1 MNIEQQPRMKP
12 DNEAR
17 MDILKFPH
25 VEVEKK
31 WMNRWVDDKL
41 YKANDDSE
49 KPKYFVLDMYPY
61 PSGAGLHVGHIE
73 GYTATDIMARY
84 KRMNGFEVVHPM
96 GWDAFGLPTEN
107 YAIQTGINPHQ
118 VTSDNVN
125 VFKGECIRTG
135 FSIDWDREIDTSS
148 EEYYK
153 WTQKIFLDLYKNGLA
168 YKAEAPVN
176 WCTGCKTVIA
186 NEQVQ
191 AGCCERCDSPVESKN
206 IEQWFFKITDYADRL
221 IEDLDGLDW
230 PESTKERQRNWIGRS
245 EGRNIKFP
253 LLEKGVG
260 EEVEDV
266 TVFTTRPETLY
277 GASFIAIA
285 PEHPLVNKLVS
296 DEQRESVN
304 EYVSRMVPQT
314 QLERKKLNREKT
326 GVFTGRHVRNP
337 LTDKMLPIWV
347 ADYVLMDYGSGVI
360 MGVPAHDARDKDFAE
375 KHNLEI
381 IPVVKPDEENPDDPN
396 KSTFL
401 VGKYEGQRVED
412 VIEQFCQDLGD
423 KSEEAVQYKLRDWL
437 VSRERYWGA
446 PIPIVHCGQCG
457 DQPVPEDQLPVFLPE
472 IDDFTPTG
480 VPPLAKSEEF
490 LHATCPNCNG
500 SAERETK
507 TLDTFV
513 DSSWYYMRFA
523 DPHNNESLAS
533 KNLLKKWLPVDLY
546 MGGSDHATGHLLYA
560 RFITK
565 ALHDLGKVDFDEP
578 FTTLKHQGMILGE
591 DGRKMSKRWGNVVSP
606 SDVSDE
612 YGSDA
617 LRIYEMFLGPLEQSK
632 VWDTKAITGSRRFID
647 RVWQMQQKVQEEQGS
662 EEEVDRTNLL
672 VENVTADIESG
683 KFNTA
688 VSEFM
693 KYINFVDKSGKIGK
707 QSYETFLKTLSP
719 YAPFITEELWERAGN
734 KYSIHESS
742 WLRPIEGERAVTRV
756 PIPVTIN
763 GKLRGT
769 ISLPEEL
776 GDNEEAIMAFVRNDP
791 KFASQL
797 ENLTVKRLIYRQGKI
812 FNIVT

>member
-1 MNIEQQPRMKP
+1 MSKERFQSEQN
-12 DNEAR
+12 NEAWR
-17 MDILKFPH
+17 DLVKFPH
-25 VEVEKK
+25 IEVETK

-61 PSGAGLHVGHIE
+61 PSGSGLHVGHIE

-84 KRMNGFEVVHPM
+84 KRMNGFEVLHPM

-118 VTSDNVN
+118 VTSDNVK
-125 VFKGECIRTG
+125 VFKGECIRSG

-153 WTQKIFLDLYKNGLA
+153 WTQEIFLDLYENGLA
-168 YKAEAPVN
+168 YKDEAPVN

-191 AGCCERCDSPVESKN
+191 AGYCERCDSAVELRN
-206 IEQWFFKITDYADRL
+206 IEQWFLKITNYADRL
-221 IEDLDGLDW
+221 IQDLDGLDW

-245 EGRNIKFP
+245 EGRNIKFS
-253 LLEKGVG
+253 LMEEENEEGIG
-260 EEVEDV
+260 EM

-285 PEHPLVNKLVS
+285 PEHPLVNKLVT
-296 DEQRESVN
+296 DDQRESVN
-304 EYVSRMVPQT
+304 DYVSRMVPQT

-326 GVFTGRHVRNP
+326 GVFTGRYVRNP
-337 LTDKMLPIWV
+337 LTDKALPVWV
-347 ADYVLMDYGSGVI
+347 ADYVLMDYGSGIV
-360 MGVPAHDARDKDFAE
+360 MGVPAHDEGDKDFAE

-381 IPVVKPDEENPDDPN
+381 IPVVKPDEENPSDPK

-401 VGKYEGQRVED
+401 VGKYEGHRIGD
-412 VIEQFCQDLGD
+412 VIEQFHQDLGD

-446 PIPIVHCGQCG
+446 PIPIVHCEQCG
-457 DQPVPEDQLPVFLPE
+457 DQPVSKDQLSVLLPE

-480 VPPLAKSEEF
+480 VPPLAKSGEF
-490 LHATCPNCNG
+490 LHTTCPNCKG

-523 DPHNNESLAS
+523 DPHNNEDMAN
-533 KNLLKKWLPVDLY
+533 KDLLNRWMPVDLY

-565 ALHDLGKVDFDEP
+565 ALHDIGKVDFDEP
-578 FTTLKHQGMILGE
+578 FTTLRHQGMILGE

-606 SDVSDE
+606 SEVSDE

-632 VWDTKAITGSRRFID
+632 VWDTKAIIGSRRFID
-647 RVWQMQQKVQEEQGS
+647 RVWQMQQKVQEEQGT
-662 EEEVDRTNLL
+662 EEEVDQTNLL
-672 VENVTADIESG
+672 VDNVTADIESG

-693 KYINFVDKSGKIGK
+693 KYINSVDKSGKIGK

-719 YAPFITEELWERAGN
+719 FAPFITEELWERVGN
-734 KYSIHESS
+734 QYSIHKSS
-742 WLRPIEGERAVTRV
+742 WPQAMTQETVGKPVL
-756 PIPVTIN
+756 IPVMVNNKVVGTFLQKEGLTEEEILALLKAN
-763 GKLRGT
+763 ERFISRLEGLEIKKIIFKPGK
-769 ISLPEEL
+769 
-776 GDNEEAIMAFVRNDP
+776 V
-791 KFASQL
+791 
-797 ENLTVKRLIYRQGKI
+797 
-812 FNIVT
+812 FNILS